1 MKVHLTA
8 SVSATS
14 GNSRAMKV
22 LLLELVS
29 HSTREAACLQY
40 ELYQSTDNENLFIFH
55 ETWADQASLDA
66 HNVKDQLTAFFKKA
80 TPIMDG
86 EINVQKTARVI

>member
-8 SVSATS
+8 SVTATP
-14 GNSRAMKV
+14 GNSEAMKA

-29 HSTREAACLQY
+29 HSTQEEACLQY
-40 ELYQSTDNENLFIFH
+40 ELYQSTENENLFIFH

-66 HNVKDQLTAFFKKA
+66 HDVKDHITAFVKNA
-80 TPIMDG
+80 SPIMDG
-86 EINVQKTARVI
+86 GIQVEKTKRVS